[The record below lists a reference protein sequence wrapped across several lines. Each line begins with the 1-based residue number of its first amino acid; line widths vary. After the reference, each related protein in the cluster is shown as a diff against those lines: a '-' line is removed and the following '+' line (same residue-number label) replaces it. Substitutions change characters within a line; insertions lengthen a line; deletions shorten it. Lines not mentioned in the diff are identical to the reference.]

1 MDPTQHR
8 DPGAAA
14 SRAPSPFPRRR
25 RAAEVTMRVPAV
37 GFPLGG
43 PPTQTRGKVIDRVA
57 GALGERGRVLRVS
70 AAVTPRLAIPVST
83 LRDLLGDRALLD
95 LPSPAPSR

>member
-1 MDPTQHR
+1 
-8 DPGAAA
+8 
-14 SRAPSPFPRRR
+14 
-25 RAAEVTMRVPAV
+25 
-37 GFPLGG
+37 
-43 PPTQTRGKVIDRVA
+43 VIDRVA

-95 LPSPAPSR
+95 LPEPGA